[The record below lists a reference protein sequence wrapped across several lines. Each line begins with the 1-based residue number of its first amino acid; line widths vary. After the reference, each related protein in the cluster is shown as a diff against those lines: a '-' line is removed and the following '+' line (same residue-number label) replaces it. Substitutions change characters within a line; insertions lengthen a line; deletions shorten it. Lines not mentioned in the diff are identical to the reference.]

1 MNPKLTLAAPI
12 TEKDHAQGPADA
24 PVTLVEYGD
33 YECPYCLYAF
43 PLVKQIRQAMDGRL
57 RFIFRHF
64 PQNTIHAHAGV
75 AAQVAEAAG
84 AQGQFWAMHDLLYEH
99 QKELGEIDFSRF
111 AIRLGL
117 ELYKFQSDL
126 SSERFARHVEAD
138 FRGGV
143 RSGVKGTPAFFI
155 KGVRYEGALELEPLR
170 SAVEAAAGGGA

>member
-1 MNPKLTLAAPI
+1 MNHHATLAEPI

-43 PLVKQIRQAMDGRL
+43 PLVKELRQSMGPRL
-57 RFIFRHF
+57 RLVFRHF
-64 PQNTIHAHAGV
+64 PQNTIHTHAGV

-84 AQGQFWAMHDLLYEH
+84 AQGRFWEMHDLLYEH

-126 SSERFARHVEAD
+126 SSERFARRVESD
-138 FRGGV
+138 FQGGL
-143 RSGVKGTPAFFI
+143 RSGVKGTPTFFI
-155 KGVRYEGALELEPLR
+155 NEVLYEGAVELEPLR
-170 SAVEAAAGGGA
+170 AALEAAG